1 MSRVSVTFDAQQFEE
16 ACNRLTGPEMKK
28 AIRSTLA
35 TSGRI
40 LVKEAERQFTV
51 NTKSDKGPGLNT
63 RSFSYRSG
71 GSIERKK
78 ARLVTLKVAKKSN
91 VATIHIMAN
100 FKAKF
105 FESGTKGRWTK
116 GHRITGRVRLFGK
129 TRNLRTGKRGYR
141 GAIQAT
147 HSFRTAQEK
156 SRNAIFDDMDNRMT
170 NVIKRIWAKRI

>member
-1 MSRVSVTFDAQQFEE
+1 MSRASVTFDAKQFEA

-40 LVKEAERQFTV
+40 LVKEAERQFTA

-78 ARLVTLKVAKKSN
+78 ARLVTLKVSKKSN

-105 FESGTKGRWTK
+105 FEGGTKGRWTK

-141 GAIQAT
+141 GSIQAT
-147 HSFRTAQEK
+147 HSFRTAQERC
-156 SRNAIFDDMDNRMT
+156 RNTIFDDMDKRMT
-170 NVIKRIWAKRI
+170 TVIKRIWTKRS